1 MGFPEIP
8 VIDNGG
14 NYVTNPR
21 YQEILRLDAMLTE
34 KHIPHSLVKILD
46 GWQVIYPEDGPKR
59 IMDAIEHFGSYGQE
73 DDLLEIMGLLT
84 PDEKKADSVLGYLT
98 AKEVFQRIEN
108 HWRAKQWE

>member
-1 MGFPEIP
+1 MGFPKIP

-46 GWQVIYPEDGPKR
+46 GWQVIYPEDGSKR
-59 IMDAIEHFGSYGQE
+59 IMDAIEHFGSYGQNY
-73 DDLLEIMGLLT
+73 
-84 PDEKKADSVLGYLT
+84 ALT
-98 AKEVFQRIEN
+98 AEMKFRGVK
-108 HWRAKQWE
+108 HHSLKL